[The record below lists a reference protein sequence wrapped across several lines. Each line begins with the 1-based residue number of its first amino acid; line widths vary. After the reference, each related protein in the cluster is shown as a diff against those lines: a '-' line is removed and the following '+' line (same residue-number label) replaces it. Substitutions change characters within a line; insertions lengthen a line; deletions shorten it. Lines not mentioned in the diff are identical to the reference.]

1 MSSIARVRA
10 LEVLDSRGY
19 PTVRARVELE
29 SGVRGEAAVPAG
41 ASTGK
46 REALELRDG
55 GSRYQGRGVLRAVEA
70 VEREIGPALS
80 GLDPRD
86 QAELDRRL
94 RELDGTPSK
103 GRLGANAMLAVSL
116 AVSRAAA
123 REERVPLYLHLGRLF
138 EETGRR
144 FWERTVSP
152 VPGAASGSR
161 AGSRGRAGSRPGFSL
176 PLPLL
181 NVLNGGKHAR
191 SSLDFQEFLLL
202 PYGFPSFSEALRAG
216 TEVYHALRRLLEERG
231 ESVAVGDEGGF
242 APRGLSHEDALGIL
256 VLAIERAGYRPG
268 EEVGLGLDVAA
279 SSLWDP
285 GRGVYVLEREG
296 RAVSGGELVEL
307 YRDWATRYPLLSVED
322 GLGEEDW
329 EGWREMTR
337 MLGER
342 LQLVGDDIFVTRA
355 DLLGRGVELG
365 VANALIVK
373 PNQVGTLTETLETL
387 ALASASGYA
396 AIVSHRSG
404 DTEDSFIA
412 DLAVGAGAG
421 QIKSGAP
428 CRSERLSKYN
438 RLLEIERELGEQA
451 SFPGPRALSS
461 AGVSAR

>member
-1 MSSIARVRA
+1 
-10 LEVLDSRGY
+10 
-19 PTVRARVELE
+19 VELE
-29 SGVRGEAAVPAG
+29 GGVSGEATVPAG

-55 GSRYQGRGVLRAVEA
+55 GSRYQGKGVLRAVEA

-116 AVSRAAA
+116 AAARAAA
-123 REERVPLYLHLGRLF
+123 AEEGVPLYLHLGRLWGQTF
-138 EETGRR
+138 QR
-144 FWERTVSP
+144 FSERTVSP
-152 VPGAASGSR
+152 IPPGSGS
-161 AGSRGRAGSRPGFSL
+161 GSSPGSRPGFSL

-202 PYGFPSFSEALRAG
+202 PYGFSSFSEALRAG
-216 TEVYHALRRLLEERG
+216 AEVYHTLRRLLEERG

-242 APRGLSHEDALGIL
+242 APRGLSHEEALEIL

-296 RAVSGGELVEL
+296 RELSGAELVGL
-307 YRDWATRYPLLSVED
+307 YRDWAARYPLLSVED

-337 MLGER
+337 VLGER

-461 AGVSAR
+461 AGVSTR